1 MLCVRVCGH
10 ADALAR
16 MCASQV
22 STLGVILK
30 NQPFFFFLRQSL
42 NLLPEISN
50 SARLAGQRG
59 PGPNLHF
66 ASTWMARTS
75 VLGIF
80 MFWVLGMES
89 GLHDVWSH
97 AFLAE
102 LSP

>member
-1 MLCVRVCGH
+1 MLCVHVCVH
-10 ADALAR
+10 ADALAS
-16 MCASQV
+16 MCVSQV
-22 STLGVILK
+22 SRTSH
-30 NQPFFFFLRQSL
+30 FFFLRQSL
-42 NLLPEISN
+42 NLLPEISS
-50 SARLAGQRG
+50 SARLAGQRS

-66 ASTWMARTS
+66 PSTGMARTS

-89 GLHDVWSH
+89 GLRDVWSH